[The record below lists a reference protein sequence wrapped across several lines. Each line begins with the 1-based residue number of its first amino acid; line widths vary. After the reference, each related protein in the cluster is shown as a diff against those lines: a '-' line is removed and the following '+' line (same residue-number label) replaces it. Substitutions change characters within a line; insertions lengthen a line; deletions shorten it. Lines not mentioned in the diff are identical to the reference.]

1 VLDGALDGGGENNMT
16 KRVGNTLII
25 ELEEPAKC
33 DLCGAIAELRPYG
46 PNGENICFA
55 CGMKNQE
62 TTEAKFKERLG
73 YGIGIEKRN

>member
-1 VLDGALDGGGENNMT
+1 MT

-25 ELEEPAKC
+25 EPKEPAKC

-46 PNGENICFA
+46 PKTGENICFP

-62 TTEAKFKERLG
+62 TTEAKFKRLG